1 MDEYKIWIKRAY
13 NSLALSKVE
22 KNDAI
27 CYEDLCYNAQQA
39 VEKGLKALL
48 IYFGENISRSLKT
61 HDLFVLLK
69 KLEQYVEVPDDMID
83 AAVLT
88 EYATVTRY
96 PGDYE
101 EVSIQSYQ
109 NAIKA
114 AEHSLD
120 WVSMQIRD
128 KFTASSN

>member
-1 MDEYKIWIKRAY
+1 MDDYKIWIKRAY
-13 NSLALSKVE
+13 NSLALAKVE
-22 KNDAI
+22 KTDEI

-48 IYFGENISRSLKT
+48 IYYGENISRNLKT

-69 KLEQYVEVPDDMID
+69 KLEQYVEVPDNMID

-88 EYATVTRY
+88 EYATGTRY

-101 EVSIQSYQ
+101 ELDEQSYQ
-109 NAIKA
+109 DAIKA
-114 AEHSLD
+114 AAYSLE
-120 WVSMQIRD
+120 WI
-128 KFTASSN
+128 SNQLV

>member
-1 MDEYKIWIKRAY
+1 MDDSCKIWIKRAY
-13 NSLALSKVE
+13 NSLALAKVE
-22 KNDAI
+22 KTDNI

-48 IYFGENISRSLKT
+48 IFYGENISQSLKT

-69 KLEQYVEVPDDMID
+69 SLESYVDVPDEIID

-88 EYATVTRY
+88 EYAVGTRY

-101 EVSIQSYQ
+101 EVNEQSYQ
-109 NAIKA
+109 EAIDS
-114 AEHSLD
+114 AERSLD
-120 WVSMQIRD
+120 WISKQLT
-128 KFTASSN
+128 F

>member
-1 MDEYKIWIKRAY
+1 MDDDYEIWIKRAY
-13 NSLALSKVE
+13 NSLALAKVE
-22 KNDAI
+22 KTDGI

-48 IYFGENISRSLKT
+48 IYYGENISRNLKT

-69 KLEQYVEVPDDMID
+69 NLETHVEVPENMID

-88 EYATVTRY
+88 EYATGTRY

-101 EVSIQSYQ
+101 EVSEQSYQ
-109 NAIKA
+109 DAIKS
-114 AEHSLD
+114 AEYSLD
-120 WVSMQIRD
+120 WISKQL
-128 KFTASSN
+128 

>member
-1 MDEYKIWIKRAY
+1 MGDYKIWLRRAH
-13 NSLALSKVE
+13 NSLALAKVE
-22 KNDAI
+22 KTNEI

-69 KLEQYVEVPDDMID
+69 CLEQYVVVPDDMID
-83 AAVLT
+83 AAILT
-88 EYATVTRY
+88 EYATGTRY

-101 EVSIQSYQ
+101 EISEQSYQ
-109 NAIKA
+109 DAIKA
-114 AEHSLD
+114 AEYSLD
-120 WVSMQIRD
+120 WISKQL
-128 KFTASSN
+128 

>member
-1 MDEYKIWIKRAY
+1 MDDYQIWLKRAY
-13 NSLALSKVE
+13 NSLALAKVE
-22 KNDAI
+22 KTDEI

-69 KLEQYVEVPDDMID
+69 CLEQYVVVPDDMID
-83 AAVLT
+83 AAILT
-88 EYATVTRY
+88 EYATGTRY

-101 EVSIQSYQ
+101 EISEQSYQ
-109 NAIKA
+109 DAIKA
-114 AEHSLD
+114 AEYSLD
-120 WVSMQIRD
+120 WISKQL
-128 KFTASSN
+128 

>member
-13 NSLALSKVE
+13 NSLALAKVE
-22 KNDAI
+22 KTDEI

-48 IYFGENISRSLKT
+48 IYYGENLSRSLKT

-69 KLEQYVEVPDDMID
+69 KLEQHVEVPDKMIET
-83 AAVLT
+83 AVLT
-88 EYATVTRY
+88 EFATGIRY

-101 EVSIQSYQ
+101 EVNELSYQ
-109 NAIKA
+109 EAIKA
-114 AEHSLD
+114 AEYSLD
-120 WVSMQIRD
+120 WISKQL
-128 KFTASSN
+128 

>member
-1 MDEYKIWIKRAY
+1 MDDYKVWIKRAY
-13 NSLALSKVE
+13 NSLALAKVE
-22 KNDAI
+22 KTDEI

-48 IYFGENISRSLKT
+48 IYYGENITRSLKT

-69 KLEQYVEVPDDMID
+69 NLERYVVVPDDMID

-88 EYATVTRY
+88 EYATGTRY

-101 EVSIQSYQ
+101 EVNEQSYQ
-109 NAIKA
+109 DAIKA
-114 AEHSLD
+114 AENSLD
-120 WVSMQIRD
+120 WVSKQL
-128 KFTASSN
+128 

>member
-1 MDEYKIWIKRAY
+1 MDDYKIWIKRAY
-13 NSLALSKVE
+13 NSLALAKVE
-22 KNDAI
+22 KTDEI

-48 IYFGENISRSLKT
+48 IYYGENISRNLKT

-69 KLEQYVEVPDDMID
+69 KLEQYVEVPDNMID

-88 EYATVTRY
+88 EYATDTRY

-101 EVSIQSYQ
+101 ELDEQSYQ
-109 NAIKA
+109 DAIKA
-114 AEHSLD
+114 AAYSLE
-120 WVSMQIRD
+120 WI
-128 KFTASSN
+128 SNQLV

>member
-1 MDEYKIWIKRAY
+1 MDDYTIWIKRAY
-13 NSLALSKVE
+13 NSLALAKVE
-22 KNDAI
+22 KTDAI

-48 IYFGENISRSLKT
+48 IYHGENISKSHKT

-69 KLEQYVEVPDDMID
+69 YLERYVEVPDDMID

-88 EYATVTRY
+88 EFATITRY

-101 EVSIQSYQ
+101 EINEQSYQ
-109 NAIKA
+109 DAIKA
-114 AEHSLD
+114 AEYSLG
-120 WVSMQIRD
+120 WISKQLYVHLER
-128 KFTASSN
+128 TL